1 MVLTEKEII
10 QFADAELKKPFAWGI
25 TDCNTI
31 AARFLDLIKNAERR
45 AHSAER
51 AKLEAIANR
60 QSPIANR
67 QFFESQILHK
77 YNDMRSAILF
87 QKQFGRTAEDVLIE
101 AGAVPCATGFE
112 QTGDFILVDTERW
125 QCCHIYLCGKVLSSG
140 PEKGVAMYPIA
151 LLQKPYR
158 VMRII

>member
-31 AARFLDLIKNAERR
+31 AARFLDLIQNSKQDAGAQGIVPETPGFYEN
-45 AHSAER
+45 
-51 AKLEAIANR
+51 
-60 QSPIANR
+60 
-67 QFFESQILHK
+67 QILGK

-87 QKQFGRTAEDVLIE
+87 QKRFGRTAEDVLIE
-101 AGAVPCATGFE
+101 AGAVPGAPGFE

-140 PEKGVAMYPIA
+140 PEKGVAMYPIT

-158 VMRII
+158 VMRIN

>member
-31 AARFLDLIKNAERR
+31 AARFLDLIQNSKFKIQNSKQDAGAQGIVPET
-45 AHSAER
+45 
-51 AKLEAIANR
+51 
-60 QSPIANR
+60 QGYY
-67 QFFESQILHK
+67 ESQILGK
-77 YNDMRSAILF
+77 YNDMRSAIEF

-101 AGAVPCATGFE
+101 AGAVPGAPGFE

-140 PEKGVAMYPIA
+140 PERGVAMYPVSF
-151 LLQKPYR
+151 LQKPYR
-158 VMRII
+158 VMRFI